1 MSDFLVRVSG
11 INSQSYIADSGDNNR
26 VYFEEAPIWG
36 DRYRHL
42 AVQGSKAPTIG
53 GGLVLQS
60 LPRST
65 AGLPITIEMSEAG
78 GFISKERLDLL
89 RVKAE
94 TIGGQFVFSED
105 DGATKIPVVF
115 DHSFESPVEV
125 DPVDDLELY
134 FRGTIHL
141 LRL

>member
-26 VYFEEAPIWG
+26 VYFEEAPVWV
-36 DRYRHL
+36 DRYKHL
-42 AVQGSKAPTIG
+42 AVQGSKAATIG

-60 LPRST
+60 LPRGT
-65 AGLPITIEMSEAG
+65 AGLPVTIEMSEAG
-78 GFISKERLDLL
+78 GFVSKERLDLL
-89 RVKAE
+89 RAKAE
-94 TIGGQFVFSED
+94 TLGGQFIFSED
-105 DGATKIPVVF
+105 DGATTIPVVF
-115 DHSFESPVEV
+115 DHSFESPLEVES
-125 DPVDDLELY
+125 VDDLGLY